1 MKKVSLNKFIDT
13 IMFFYILSL
22 YLFSNKA
29 GMTIY
34 SNALAFFLVVVICMN
49 FLITRRKLIFNM
61 LLKIQ
66 LIFIILSTLSYYFAI
81 DADTVIRKVKTL
93 LLIFLLMLSLIN
105 YIDSY
110 KKVRNIIISFIY
122 SGFIVSIYILISSD
136 FLSLTRLGSELG
148 NVNAVGMIISISS
161 IFCFYII
168 LSEKKYYW
176 YGLILITMITTILL
190 TGSRKALLF
199 LFLAILMILYLKSK
213 KSIKRIIWLFL
224 ISILA
229 LSLIYYI
236 VIKVPLFYEIIG
248 KRIENLFYFI
258 SGQGTNEVSINER
271 TYMIKFGIEMFKS
284 KFFTGYGIDNYRFL
298 LGANYGLETYAHNN
312 YIELMVG
319 IGIFGVFIYYLTH
332 IIVLRD
338 LFYKCKQSSNKLLYN
353 TFIAIIS
360 VYIVLSISIVYYD
373 SKYFSILIALG
384 SVIGSS
390 IYMDK
395 LL

>member
-34 SNALAFFLVVVICMN
+34 SNALAFFLVVAICMN
-49 FLITRRKLIFNM
+49 FLITKRKLIFNR

-66 LIFIILSTLSYYFAI
+66 LTFIILSTLSYYFAI

-105 YIDSY
+105 YVDSY

-122 SGFIVSIYILISSD
+122 SGFIVSIYIIINSD

-148 NVNAVGMIISISS
+148 NVNAVGMIITISS

-168 LSEKKYYW
+168 LSEKKYYC

-199 LFLAILMILYLKSK
+199 LFLAILVILYLKSK

-236 VIKVPLFYEIIG
+236 VIKVPLFYEVIG

-271 TYMIKFGIEMFKS
+271 TYMVKFGVEMFKN
-284 KFFTGYGIDNYRFL
+284 KPFIGYGIDNYRFL
-298 LGANYGLETYAHNN
+298 LGNNYGLETYAHNN
-312 YIELMVG
+312 YIELMIG
-319 IGIFGVFIYYLTH
+319 IGIVGVVIYYLTH
-332 IIVLRD
+332 IIVLKD
-338 LFYKCKQSSNKLLYN
+338 LFHKCKQSSNKTLYN
-353 TFIAIIS
+353 TFIAIIIT
-360 VYIVLSISIVYYD
+360 YMILSISIVYYD
-373 SKYFSILIALG
+373 SKYFSILIALA

-390 IYMDK
+390 TYTNK
-395 LL
+395 